1 MTGRRTMV
9 TAIAVG
15 MLCGPVTA
23 QKKDKHAPPAPR
35 IAAQALIAAFLAA
48 HADSL
53 EAIELAVTSGR
64 GCKTV
69 AATHTEDVGETCD
82 ADERAAM
89 KSGKPY
95 VEPPSKA
102 DPIYD
107 ITQALHDRNGT
118 LIGAVGMDLKPSIG
132 DRAAVVARAQALL
145 RELEAQVPSAAKL
158 LETSGR

>member
-1 MTGRRTMV
+1 MI

-15 MLCGPVTA
+15 LLCGPLTA
-23 QKKDKHAPPAPR
+23 QKREKPPPAPK
-35 IAAQALIAAFLAA
+35 IAGQELIVAFLAA

-53 EAIELAVTSGR
+53 EAIELAVISGH

-69 AATHTEDVGETCD
+69 AATHTEDVGEACD

-95 VEPPSKA
+95 VEAPSKA

-132 DRAAVVARAQALL
+132 NRAAVVARAQALL

-158 LETSGR
+158 LETR